1 MKQYIYFLILIL
13 GISLTACNKDKQTQE
28 NEESTII
35 SKPIKLN
42 KQEFLTKVLDFENN
56 PDKWVYLGDKPCIID
71 FYADWCPPCKMIEPI
86 LNELAEEYAGKI
98 YIYKI
103 DVDKQKELAYQF
115 NIQSIPTLIFVPMEG
130 MPMLQL
136 GALEKE
142 DFVSII
148 DEVLLKKE

>member
-1 MKQYIYFLILIL
+1 MKDVTTPTQDVELIVQDA
-13 GISLTACNKDKQTQE
+13 SNTNK
-28 NEESTII
+28 SVAI
-35 SKPIKLN
+35 
-42 KQEFLTKVLDFENN
+42 
-56 PDKWVYLGDKPCIID
+56 
-71 FYADWCPPCKMIEPI
+71 
-86 LNELAEEYAGKI
+86 
-98 YIYKI
+98 I